1 MNNHWLKDIVLNS
14 ESKRGRL
21 FDLCIQFLIVLSLVA
36 FSIETLPNLSDSLK
50 RVLQFIEV
58 FTVIIF
64 TVEYLLRVFLADRK
78 RSYVFSFFGIID
90 LVSILPF
97 YIAMGVDLR
106 TIRAFRLLRLFRAL
120 KLVRYSQ
127 AIQRFHQALKIAK
140 EELILYFIVTL
151 MLVYFSA
158 VGIYF
163 FENEAQPEKFQ
174 SVFHCLWWAVATLTT
189 VGYGDVYPITVGG
202 RFFTFIMLLL
212 GLGIVAV
219 PAGVVSSALQTA
231 REMKLAEAASSP
243 ESTGFST
250 SD

>member
-1 MNNHWLKDIVLNS
+1 M
-14 ESKRGRL
+14 
-21 FDLCIQFLIVLSLVA
+21 
-36 FSIETLPNLSDSLK
+36 
-50 RVLQFIEV
+50 
-58 FTVIIF
+58 
-64 TVEYLLRVFLADRK
+64 
-78 RSYVFSFFGIID
+78 FSFFGIID

-231 REMKLAEAASSP
+231 REMKLAEAANSP

>member
-1 MNNHWLKDIVLNS
+1 MNDHWLKDTVLNS

-21 FDLCIQFLIVLSLVA
+21 FDICIQLLIVVSLVA
-36 FSIETLPNLSDSLK
+36 FSIETLPDLPDSVK

-58 FTVIIF
+58 FTVLIF

-189 VGYGDVYPITVGG
+189 VGYGDIYPITAGG
-202 RFFTFIMLLL
+202 RFFTFVMLLL

-231 REMKLAEAASSP
+231 REMKLAETTDSA
-243 ESTGFST
+243 ESTGLST